1 MIDSEKRAKFRQVL
15 DGTECVHPGSVFD
28 AISSRIAEDLGYKV
42 GMFAGSIASASILGD
57 LNSLNKPEEYVGLPI
72 SHLWWM
78 QTTATEMRSTLKGQ

>member
-42 GMFAGSIASASILGD
+42 GMFAGSIASASI
-57 LNSLNKPEEYVGLPI
+57 
-72 SHLWWM
+72 
-78 QTTATEMRSTLKGQ
+78 